1 MPKGIILKGV
11 GGLYTVYSEGKT
23 YSCKPRGVFRI
34 KGVTPLPGD
43 CCMFDIVDDELGFIL
58 EILPR
63 KNELIRPAVANVD
76 IAAIVIALS
85 SPEPDFY
92 MVDKIIATCLVKK
105 IEPILIANKADTA
118 KEEIWDTFLKNYA
131 PTGLRYF
138 KISAKNETG
147 FEDLLEYF
155 DCKTVVFAGQS
166 GTGKS
171 TIINAIVGYELMET
185 GCISEKIERGRHTTR
200 HTNFI
205 HIKSGAFIADTPGFS
220 NVEPEGIDEKELHLY
235 YPEFKPWI
243 GQCKFQTCVHIK
255 EPGCAVK
262 EKVQQGSIG
271 DLRYE
276 NYSRMYYRI
285 MELNKQKRGY

>member
-1 MPKGIILKGV
+1 MDLWFSEHHTKNVRLQIKVNKHLFSGESEYQRIDVFESYEFGRFLTLDGYMMLTEKDEFIYHEMITHVPMAVHPNVEKVLVIGAGDGGVIRELTRYDTIKEIDMVEIDEMVVEVCKQYLPK
-11 GGLYTVYSEGKT
+11 TA
-23 YSCKPRGVFRI
+23 CKFDDPRLRI
-34 KGVTPLPGD
+34 
-43 CCMFDIVDDELGFIL
+43 
-58 EILPR
+58 
-63 KNELIRPAVANVD
+63 
-76 IAAIVIALS
+76 
-85 SPEPDFY
+85 Y
-92 MVDKIIATCLVKK
+92 
-105 IEPILIANKADTA
+105 
-118 KEEIWDTFLKNYA
+118 YQ
-131 PTGLRYF
+131 
-138 KISAKNETG
+138 
-147 FEDLLEYF
+147 DLLEYF